1 MIVRY
6 SRRALN
12 DLAEIL
18 DTLDERSPRGAR
30 SVKLAIQHT
39 IDMIGENPG
48 LGHPTGGARF
58 ARRQRADIRISYI
71 GRLRR
76 TGFGSCTYDTA
87 HGSRGARTV
96 RERTFIPPKPSRA
109 VRAAGRA

>member
-39 IDMIGENPG
+39 IDMIGG
-48 LGHPTGGARF
+48 I
-58 ARRQRADIRISYI
+58 RA
-71 GRLRR
+71 
-76 TGFGSCTYDTA
+76 
-87 HGSRGARTV
+87 
-96 RERTFIPPKPSRA
+96 
-109 VRAAGRA
+109 